1 MSQVRVKNSGRK
13 RCMRRARESKSKN
26 SNYEIHS
33 TVRQK
38 VTASKES
45 VLRAPFR
52 KDRGQQTPVCASN
65 GM

>member
-1 MSQVRVKNSGRK
+1 
-13 RCMRRARESKSKN
+13 MRRARQSKSKN
-26 SNYEIHS
+26 SNYEIDF

-38 VTASKES
+38 VERQKVTARKEN

-52 KDRGQQTPVCASN
+52 RDRGQQTPLCASN

>member
-1 MSQVRVKNSGRK
+1 
-13 RCMRRARESKSKN
+13 MRRARQSKSKN

-38 VTASKES
+38 VERQKVTARKEN
-45 VLRAPFR
+45 VLRAPFI

-65 GM
+65 GI